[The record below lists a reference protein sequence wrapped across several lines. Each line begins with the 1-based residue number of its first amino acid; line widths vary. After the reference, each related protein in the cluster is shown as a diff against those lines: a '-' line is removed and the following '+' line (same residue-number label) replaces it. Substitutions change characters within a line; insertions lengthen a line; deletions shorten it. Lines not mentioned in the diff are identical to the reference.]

1 MASLAK
7 DKILGAKLEDI
18 GKKFLEELFA
28 SYHDKEKNEFVQA
41 PFQPTELVTLD
52 KNEYPF
58 VKEKITT
65 SVGQIFF
72 NRYVLEKTGI
82 IQKLGYWNIPI
93 DKDGLEDLTAEVNNL
108 AMFDEITMEQL
119 GAYIDSRD
127 YLGFWCAAF
136 LSVSITKSLIMPMD
150 NVNKRKDELFKQ
162 YEEDIKSDNPVK
174 QTMAANKIE
183 KELMGLVR
191 ENLKSDSG
199 YDLYRSGDGNL
210 DNNYKTINVMRGSV
224 FNNITKK
231 YDVVKSSLMGGI
243 VKEDIAPFANS
254 VVAAAYPSAVGTA
267 EAGYM
272 SKILL
277 ALLQSEKIDANPK
290 SDCGTKAT
298 IPFTVT
304 KKNSKYVLFR
314 NIIYNGKE
322 FMTDL
327 HNVKELIGHTVRMY
341 SPLGCTMKD
350 TCAKCAGQAYYKLGA
365 TNIGLLSTTMTDKL
379 LNLKLKSKHD
389 LSQNAGIIPDDYI
402 FINKSEHY
410 KIEDGYLINKTKCKF
425 FIPRVLDEIAG
436 FVKEATVVSCMAIFP
451 VRFYDNNDNVI
462 LSTMMIAPVVLEFNL
477 YNDIQED
484 EEYFIITYEPNSKI
498 CSLAIQKTHANVE
511 FFINQIFFYSKSPQL
526 PYKLIPELMFRCLE
540 VNSVDLTAPAISYE
554 ILARRL
560 CRKNGKPFAYI
571 FGKDPNVD
579 QLSYEKLPFRKA
591 VQEAGVL
598 QGVLFQDVNR
608 SLGVGLSQ
616 TLDGKKPEP
625 TPLEMVIK
633 A

>member
-7 DKILGAKLEDI
+7 DKILGAKIEDI

-28 SYHDKEKNEFVQA
+28 SYHDKETNEFRQA
-41 PFQPTELVTLD
+41 PFAPTELVTLD
-52 KNEYPF
+52 KNEYPY

-65 SVGQIFF
+65 STGQIFF
-72 NRYVLEKTGI
+72 NRYVLERTGI
-82 IQKLGYWNIPI
+82 IKELGYWNIPI

-108 AMFDEITMEQL
+108 AMFDKITMEQL

-127 YLGFWCAAF
+127 YLGFWCASF
-136 LSVSITKSLIMPMD
+136 LSVSITTSLISSME
-150 NVNKRKDELFKQ
+150 NVNKRKEEMFKE
-162 YEEDIKSDNPVK
+162 YEADIKSDNPVK
-174 QTMAANKIE
+174 QIMATNKIE

-191 ENLKSDSG
+191 ENLKNDSG

-210 DNNYKTINVMRGSV
+210 DNNYKTINVMRGAV
-224 FNNITKK
+224 FNNITNK
-231 YDVVKSSLMGGI
+231 YDVVKSSLMNGI

-277 ALLQSEKIDANPK
+277 ALLQSEKLNPNPN

-304 KKNSKYVLFR
+304 KKNSKYILLR
-314 NIIYNGKE
+314 NVIVNGKE

-327 HNVKELIGHTVRMY
+327 HNVKELVGKTIRLY
-341 SPLGCTMKD
+341 SPLGCTMPD

-365 TNIGLLSTTMTDKL
+365 TNVGLLSTTLTDKL
-379 LNLKLKSKHD
+379 LNLKLKAKHD
-389 LSQNAGIIPDDYI
+389 LSQNAGIIPENYLFIAKNDYA
-402 FINKSEHY
+402 
-410 KIEDGYLINKTKCKF
+410 KIEDGYLINKVKCKF

-436 FVKEATVVSCMAIFP
+436 FVKEATIVSCMGIFP
-451 VRFYDNNDNVI
+451 VRFYDTNEKLL
-462 LSTMMIAPVVLEFNL
+462 LSTMMIAPVTLNFNL

-484 EEYFIITYEPNSKI
+484 EEYFIITYDPNSTI
-498 CSLAIQKTHANVE
+498 CSLAIQKTPANVE
-511 FFINQIFFYSKSPQL
+511 FFINQIFFYSKSPQI
-526 PYKLIPELMFRCLE
+526 PYKLMPEMMFRCLE
-540 VNSVDLTAPAISYE
+540 INGTDLTAPVLSYE
-554 ILARRL
+554 LMARRL
-560 CRKNGKPFAYI
+560 CRKNGKPFAYA
-571 FGKDPNVD
+571 FGKDPTVD
-579 QLSYEKLPFRKA
+579 QLSYEKLPYRKA
-591 VQEAGVL
+591 VQESGLL

-616 TLDGKKPEP
+616 ALDGKKPEK